1 LFQNQ
6 NKQKETQPDYTG
18 NLEIPNDVAQ
28 DIVAQ
33 INEGIEAPKIDL
45 AGWKKVGKS
54 GLAFVSLRG
63 NLERNR
69 RDGVSSFQAPS
80 KNEPRDEIPF

>member
-1 LFQNQ
+1 MSQYPPRGALFQNQ

-28 DIVAQ
+28 DIIAQ

-45 AGWKKVGKS
+45 AGWLEEGWQKRFGFRVFTWK
-54 GLAFVSLRG
+54 LR
-63 NLERNR
+63 
-69 RDGVSSFQAPS
+69 A
-80 KNEPRDEIPF
+80 